1 MYIKKFQ
8 KTSFDVFKTHYKTFK
23 PSLDEIKNFKAE
35 NLRSV
40 DGLREFI
47 ARDSNTLFQLPSNNE
62 SRAAFYREMISNSNF
77 RPGTF
82 GRLINLVS
90 SENSSFSPFVKFR
103 NLDRTSSSLG
113 EYSAEMAEIHEA
125 YLSSPAAKRLEL
137 RAELFKITAKRLELK
152 TELLNAAK
160 DALARE
166 EYLTRMFETSAEFQ
180 MRTEFQTVQHIEE
193 VRMLK
198 NAFPDLYSGVQG
210 LGHGIQSGVAEMPL
224 VVESVV
230 AFLGNVS

>member
-1 MYIKKFQ
+1 M
-8 KTSFDVFKTHYKTFK
+8 
-23 PSLDEIKNFKAE
+23 N
-35 NLRSV
+35 
-40 DGLREFI
+40 
-47 ARDSNTLFQLPSNNE
+47 
-62 SRAAFYREMISNSNF
+62 SNSDF

-82 GRLINLVS
+82 GKLINLVS
-90 SENSSFSPFVKFR
+90 SENSSFSPFRKFR

-137 RAELFKITAKRLELK
+137 QAELFKIAAKRLELK
-152 TELLNAAK
+152 AELLNAAK
-160 DALARE
+160 DELARE
-166 EYLTRMFETSAEFQ
+166 EWFARKYETAAEFQ
-180 MRTEFQTVQHIEE
+180 MRTEFETIQHIQE

-210 LGHGIQSGVAEMPL
+210 LEHGIQSGVAKMPL

-230 AFLGNVS
+230 AFLGL